1 VQAYV
6 YAAYLARAYF
16 ALEAKDMETHERFRN
31 KAIELKAAFNR
42 DFWVDK
48 HGWFA
53 MGLDGEKNQI
63 DALASNMGHCL
74 WTGIIDTDKAPIV
87 AERLMAPEMFT
98 GWGIRTLSE
107 RAVGYNPMSY
117 HCGSVWPHD
126 NAIIAAGLMRYGFVD
141 EAVRLIM
148 GLFEAAEFQGHRL
161 PELFGG
167 LARDDVPFP
176 VPYPS
181 SCSPQAW
188 AAASPLLC
196 LRTMLRLDP
205 WLPHGKVWLNPV
217 LPPGIG
223 YLKVERIPLG
233 GRGVTVEVAD
243 GRTKVE
249 GLPPEVELIE
259 QPRHPLT
266 AA

>member
-1 VQAYV
+1 
-6 YAAYLARAYF
+6 
-16 ALEAKDMETHERFRN
+16 
-31 KAIELKAAFNR
+31 
-42 DFWVDK
+42 
-48 HGWFA
+48 
-53 MGLDGEKNQI
+53 
-63 DALASNMGHCL
+63 
-74 WTGIIDTDKAPIV
+74 
-87 AERLMAPEMFT
+87 
-98 GWGIRTLSE
+98 
-107 RAVGYNPMSY
+107 
-117 HCGSVWPHD
+117 
-126 NAIIAAGLMRYGFVD
+126 LMRYGFVD

-188 AAASPLLC
+188 SAASPLLC

-217 LPPGIG
+217 LPPGID
-223 YLKVERIPLG
+223 YLRVERIPLA

-259 QPRHPLT
+259 APPHPLT
-266 AA
+266 AAGRGIRKSSSRALSCTAPLGSVTGHSLGGGHRHEESSALERGRAR

>member
-1 VQAYV
+1 
-6 YAAYLARAYF
+6 
-16 ALEAKDMETHERFRN
+16 
-31 KAIELKAAFNR
+31 
-42 DFWVDK
+42 
-48 HGWFA
+48 
-53 MGLDGEKNQI
+53 
-63 DALASNMGHCL
+63 
-74 WTGIIDTDKAPIV
+74 
-87 AERLMAPEMFT
+87 MFT

-141 EAVRLIM
+141 EAVKVIM
-148 GLFEAAEFQGHRL
+148 GLFAAAEFQGHRL

-196 LRTMLRLDP
+196 LRTILRLDP

-223 YLKVERIPLG
+223 YLRVDRIPLA
-233 GRGVTVEVAD
+233 GRGVTVEVAE

-249 GLPPEVELIE
+249 GLPPDVELIE
-259 QPRHPLT
+259 QPRNPLT

>member
-1 VQAYV
+1 
-6 YAAYLARAYF
+6 
-16 ALEAKDMETHERFRN
+16 
-31 KAIELKAAFNR
+31 
-42 DFWVDK
+42 
-48 HGWFA
+48 
-53 MGLDGEKNQI
+53 MGSPRYD
-63 DALASNMGHCL
+63 
-74 WTGIIDTDKAPIV
+74 
-87 AERLMAPEMFT
+87 
-98 GWGIRTLSE
+98 E
-107 RAVGYNPMSY
+107 RALQPGHHAEGAHLQPEAGISEELAGVDQRRQRYLLSVPKAYKADLAWPLVVFVSPGDTPVGWRCWQKVCEGQGVLYCEAYGAGNNCPPGKRIHIALDMLDQ
-117 HCGSVWPHD
+117 VRHD
-126 NAIIAAGLMRYGFVD
+126 YRVDPDQTYVSGFSGGG
-141 EAVRLIM
+141 RLACTL
-148 GLFEAAEFQGHRL
+148 GYSL

-196 LRTMLRLDP
+196 LRTLLRLDP

-217 LPPGIG
+217 LPPGID
-223 YLKVERIPLG
+223 YLKVERIPLA